1 MKIVA
6 SGQGKSGCDGDGP
19 DRHAGSDMLSEHCL
33 DAEALEDLF
42 VHDVVGASRRFLGRL
57 E

>member
-1 MKIVA
+1 
-6 SGQGKSGCDGDGP
+6 
-19 DRHAGSDMLSEHCL
+19 MLSEHCL